1 MYVLLAL
8 SSAVLFG
15 IWEFGI
21 GRYRG
26 RVKVYGIILVSA
38 SATTIAYLLNGV
50 FRHDLML
57 DKNDVIPGLLGG
69 TLNLFAT
76 ILALKAFAR
85 GKMGVVTGVAAASIL
100 VPLGYSYL
108 IGQELSRLAFVGIGV
123 TIVGLIAFYVP
134 NMKGKSGDNNSV
146 IAIALAGGA
155 ALCWG
160 LATVVIDI
168 GSRVNVAGSMLMT
181 MMPQIVFTF
190 LAVAVIH
197 RSWGGLTR
205 RSIAPIAGAG
215 VALALGN
222 LAFFTAAN
230 EGNLG
235 VVSVLGSLD
244 PIVVALLALIFLKE
258 KMARSDQVAL
268 LIVIAGT
275 CLVAV

>member
-1 MYVLLAL
+1 
-8 SSAVLFG
+8 
-15 IWEFGI
+15 
-21 GRYRG
+21 
-26 RVKVYGIILVSA
+26 
-38 SATTIAYLLNGV
+38 
-50 FRHDLML
+50 
-57 DKNDVIPGLLGG
+57 
-69 TLNLFAT
+69 
-76 ILALKAFAR
+76 
-85 GKMGVVTGVAAASIL
+85 MGVVTGVAAASIL

-108 IGQELSRLAFVGIGV
+108 MGEELSRLSFIGIGV
-123 TIVGLIAFYVP
+123 TVAGLIAFYVP
-134 NMKGKSGDNNSV
+134 NMKGESGDNNSV

-168 GSRVNVAGSMLMT
+168 GSRVNVAGSMLMS
-181 MMPQIVFTF
+181 MMPQILFTF
-190 LAVAVIH
+190 VVVAVIH

-215 VALALGN
+215 IALALGN

-268 LIVIAGT
+268 LIVIAGS

>member
-1 MYVLLAL
+1 M
-8 SSAVLFG
+8 
-15 IWEFGI
+15 
-21 GRYRG
+21 
-26 RVKVYGIILVSA
+26 
-38 SATTIAYLLNGV
+38 
-50 FRHDLML
+50 
-57 DKNDVIPGLLGG
+57 
-69 TLNLFAT
+69 
-76 ILALKAFAR
+76 
-85 GKMGVVTGVAAASIL
+85 
-100 VPLGYSYL
+100 
-108 IGQELSRLAFVGIGV
+108 
-123 TIVGLIAFYVP
+123 
-134 NMKGKSGDNNSV
+134 
-146 IAIALAGGA
+146 
-155 ALCWG
+155 
-160 LATVVIDI
+160 IDI
-168 GSRVNVAGSMLMT
+168 GSRVNVAGSMLMS
-181 MMPQIVFTF
+181 MMPQILFTF
-190 LAVAVIH
+190 VVVAVVH